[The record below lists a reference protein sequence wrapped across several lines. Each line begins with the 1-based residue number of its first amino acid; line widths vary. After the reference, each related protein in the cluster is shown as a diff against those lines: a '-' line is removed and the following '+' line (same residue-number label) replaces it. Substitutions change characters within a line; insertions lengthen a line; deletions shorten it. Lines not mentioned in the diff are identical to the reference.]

1 MYEILND
8 RNTESSTTPDTK
20 NNLLTEKDDKDLY
33 PNKLN
38 IIIFTNIS
46 DESIDYNP
54 KMSYPSTS
62 SSSVYFSPFVKL
74 SETDLVPDISL
85 LSGSKELP
93 KKTFDIFFNE
103 KNFNEL
109 LQKKVDQNSDNF
121 LKIEQSCKDKVIDN
135 NIKNI
140 LNILFKSG
148 NLFYIKDKPYTIN
161 NYEWTTGDWFIY
173 SSELDKNTK
182 INEDPLKREK
192 ETNPEIQTKKAYEI
206 ISKKTPNCLKGDA
219 SISLIHSENQKKQY
233 QQKMSMF
240 TNNNFFNKEN
250 IDQIF
255 KTYKEMSSNMFNN
268 YLCFNLNDQIPSFDK
283 DPLTISLLY
292 IGNNF
297 IKDIEAYPILLKY
310 YNAVTTNA
318 SELNEI
324 ITELNNIVTKNNLL
338 ITNNNDDNNSTIKSI
353 ITYNTE
359 LTNVLKSLK
368 KKFENHIQN
377 NQFRRQWFNI
387 QLGEI
392 ETIIRNYKDL
402 SSIFKKYI
410 NDKDKDKT
418 KTIKTFLTP
427 QKQKEII
434 DKLKNIRKQIS
445 KINDNINT
453 MDINVRNSMFSNNN
467 ITSYSSIETEY
478 KKKIEEL
485 NNSVSAF
492 TTDLSKIKEIS
503 NQFYDKFK
511 LNKDKKTLPAEFIKN
526 KIEFFKTCKKVYSLI
541 KQKLISQNNYLNKLF
556 VFYKILYT
564 LKKKE
569 YEQITNSSRTF
580 KNADNIRLQLSI
592 RIILFDV
599 IIYNTLIYDK
609 CYRNVYELY
618 IKNIDISI
626 KKLEEFEMKKFNIKD
641 ETKNSL
647 EDDNTELTDLFK
659 DYYYYIFFIN
669 FNLDKIMWDVISK
682 KTLDIKNKFKC
693 FISKSINE
701 YAKNINLYEDTN
713 ETLISRVKTQMDNL
727 YNLDFSNFSEQEAMK
742 IICYELIN
750 LFSKLNIITLYR
762 YYKTNKVNYFVCNV
776 LSKKIKYYDKKEIKY
791 SFNEIYFIYDFN
803 NLKLNINNCI
813 SFPNKNCY
821 ILDNLCFEDYKSSIE
836 LITPS
841 ITNEQLERVCEN
853 ISKTTEFDEFNNELI
868 KVDFKQMNN
877 NFSFPLYLLF
887 RDLFIDVRQQI
898 GQINNLIGGPPNPY
912 EIIYGIY
919 NGNQLL
925 KTILDSIK
933 WHLAFSNYKFIYN
946 EECNNL
952 NSIDKNNNNYEY
964 KLKVISFFYE
974 NYKLNIII
982 IRKTKE
988 GFNIIKNQNEII
1000 NDYPYIYV
1008 LNESIKEEIIVNLE
1022 NKTSKF
1028 IETYYNIY
1036 LCSDTPKPTFIF
1048 NSALVANAPTPPPAA
1063 QLCENNVIN
1072 NLIIKPIFVKEKLL
1086 QLLLKIF
1093 EIFLKIFEKIQNNI
1107 SENTNVILYQ
1117 EFQDYIQQVVR
1128 ENNVEL
1134 QKLIYQFFYVKVT
1147 SNYNNIPSKNP
1158 TAQNQGIRDIDNSN
1172 KLIFWIFYFL
1182 NIRPYLNRQNRN
1194 DNIYDINNLYS
1205 SPDLTIQNDIN
1216 PYKNSQDII
1225 PYDFQIP
1232 NPPNGMI
1239 DVRNQSYSLDNL
1251 IVIKDDDKVNLGK
1264 HIIKIYNKLIEK
1276 LIEINRLEQ
1285 DAQNNQAI
1293 YAAAAVGSAN
1303 YYQLQQIAQ
1312 QSRRDADKA
1321 KEISTKTKELL
1332 KIELSKSINLFNRF
1346 IKNISELLDLTKD
1359 SEEDGHVSIKEFSTN
1374 ELKELK
1380 NKIDSETQKGGDDQK
1395 QEVENI
1401 MKQFVKNKKIKV
1413 QIENKIN
1420 DKKYNN
1426 LYYYVPIKLI
1436 LNEGTEEIGLNKK
1449 LEFSCNNNYEQLRK
1463 AWALLFGI
1471 EYIPSIPKQKEE
1483 PKKEEPKK
1491 EEPKKEEPKVEEPK
1505 VEEAKVEEAKKEEA
1519 KVEEAKVEEPKKKL

>member
-8 RNTESSTTPDTK
+8 RNTDSSTTTDTK
-20 NNLLTEKDDKDLY
+20 NNLLNEKDEKDLY

-38 IIIFTNIS
+38 LIIFTNIS

-62 SSSVYFSPFVKL
+62 SSNVYFSPFVKL
-74 SETDLVPDISL
+74 SETDLLPNISL

-93 KKTFDIFFNE
+93 KKSFDIFFNE

-121 LKIEQSCKDKVIDN
+121 LNIDQSCKDKVIDN

-233 QQKMSMF
+233 QQKMGMF
-240 TNNNFFNKEN
+240 ANNKFFNKEN

-255 KTYKEMSSNMFNN
+255 KTYKEISSNIFNN
-268 YLCFNLNDQIPSFDK
+268 YLCFNLNDNIPSFDK
-283 DPLTISLLY
+283 DPLSISLLY

-297 IKDIEAYPILLKY
+297 IKDIETYPILLKY
-310 YNAVTTNA
+310 YNAVNTNA
-318 SELNEI
+318 SELNDIINEI
-324 ITELNNIVTKNNLL
+324 NNIVTKNNLL
-338 ITNNNDDNNSTIKSI
+338 IINNNDDNNSIIKSI
-353 ITYNTE
+353 IKYNTE
-359 LTNVLKSLK
+359 LNNVLKSLK
-368 KKFENHIQN
+368 QKFENHIKN
-377 NQFRRQWFNI
+377 NQFREQWFNI

-402 SSIFKKYI
+402 SDNIFKKYI
-410 NDKDKDKT
+410 NDKDKT
-418 KTIKTFLTP
+418 KTITTFLTS
-427 QKQKEII
+427 QKQKDII
-434 DKLKNIRKQIS
+434 VKLKNIRKQIS
-445 KINDNINT
+445 KINENINT
-453 MDINVRNSMFSNNN
+453 MDNSVRNSMYSNNN
-467 ITSYSSIETEY
+467 IISYSSVETKF

-485 NNSVSAF
+485 NSSVNEF
-492 TTDLSKIKEIS
+492 TSNLLKIKES
-503 NQFYDKFK
+503 NNQFYEKFK
-511 LNKDKKTLPAEFIKN
+511 LLTDKKNLPVNFIKDKT
-526 KIEFFKTCKKVYSLI
+526 EFFKTCKQVYYLI

-569 YEQITNSSRTF
+569 YENITRSSRTF

-626 KKLEEFEMKKFNIKD
+626 KKLEELETKKFNIKD
-641 ETKNSL
+641 ETKNSI
-647 EDDNTELTDLFK
+647 EDENNELINLFK

-701 YAKNINLYEDTN
+701 YAKNVNLYEDTN
-713 ETLISRVKTQMDNL
+713 ETIISHVKTQIDNL

-762 YYKTNKVNYFVCNV
+762 YYKTNIINYFVCNV
-776 LSKKIKYYDKKEIKY
+776 LSKKIKYYDKTDIKY
-791 SFNEIYFIYDFN
+791 TFNEIYFIYDFN
-803 NLKLNINNCI
+803 NLKLNIDKCI

-841 ITNEQLERVCEN
+841 ITNEQLERLCEN
-853 ISKTTEFDEFNNELI
+853 ISKQTEFDEFNNEVI
-868 KVDFKQMNN
+868 KREFMQMNN

-887 RDLFIDVRQQI
+887 RDLFSNTDQQT
-898 GQINNLIGGPPNPY
+898 QINNLIGNSPSQSK
-912 EIIYGIY
+912 IIYGIY

-933 WHLAFSNYKFIYN
+933 WELSFYNYKFVYN

-952 NSIDKNNNNYEY
+952 NSINKNNNYEY
-964 KLKVISFFYE
+964 KLKIISFFYE

-982 IRKTKE
+982 IRKTNE
-988 GFNIIKNQNEII
+988 GFNIIKNLNETI

-1008 LNESIKEEIIVNLE
+1008 LNESIKEEIVNLE
-1022 NKTSKF
+1022 NKKPKSK
-1028 IETYYNIY
+1028 ESYYNIY
-1036 LCSDTPKPTFIF
+1036 LCNNRANPTFIF
-1048 NSALVANAPTPPPAA
+1048 NSELVANGTIPPGH
-1063 QLCENNVIN
+1063 LCEDNDIN
-1072 NLIIKPIFVKEKLL
+1072 TIIIKPIFIKEKLL
-1086 QLLLKIF
+1086 QILLKIF
-1093 EIFLKIFEKIQNNI
+1093 ETFLKIFEKIQNKILETTNI
-1107 SENTNVILYQ
+1107 LLY
-1117 EFQDYIQQVVR
+1117 EVFQTYIQQIIV
-1128 ENNVEL
+1128 ENKFEL
-1134 QKLIYQFFYVKVT
+1134 EKLIYQFFYVKVT
-1147 SNYNNIPSKNP
+1147 NTYNDIPIKNSINP
-1158 TAQNQGIRDIDNSN
+1158 NERIHDIDSSN

-1182 NIRPYLNRQNRN
+1182 NIRPYLTRIGGGGR
-1194 DNIYDINNLYS
+1194 NIYDINNNPPIQNNLYS
-1205 SPDLTIQNDIN
+1205 SPDLTIEN
-1216 PYKNSQDII
+1216 DII
-1225 PYDFQIP
+1225 PYKTLRDIIPYRFEIP
-1232 NPPNGMI
+1232 NPPNSNI
-1239 DVRNQSYSLDNL
+1239 NVRNIQYSLDNL
-1251 IVIKDDDKVNLGK
+1251 IIIKDENKVNLGK

-1276 LIEINRLEQ
+1276 LIRINYLE
-1285 DAQNNQAI
+1285 
-1293 YAAAAVGSAN
+1293 
-1303 YYQLQQIAQ
+1303 QIAQ
-1312 QSRRDADKA
+1312 DQEAIYNASNRANYKLQQNAENARRYAENS
-1321 KEISTKTKELL
+1321 KEMTTQTKDFF
-1332 KIELSKSINLFNRF
+1332 KIELNKSINLFNRF

-1359 SEEDGHVSIKEFSTN
+1359 SEEDGNVSIKEFSTD

-1380 NKIDSETQKGGDDQK
+1380 NKIDTETQKGGDDQK
-1395 QEVENI
+1395 QEIENI

-1471 EYIPSIPKQKEE
+1471 EYIPTIPNLKKEKPKKEE
-1483 PKKEEPKK
+1483 LPLKEENPKKEEPPLK
-1491 EEPKKEEPKVEEPK
+1491 EENPKKEELPL
-1505 VEEAKVEEAKKEEA
+1505 KKIIQ
-1519 KVEEAKVEEPKKKL
+1519 